1 MTTLPLCEEIPSVP
15 GSNLIPTPT
24 ASDATRSGTNLRNN
38 NNLAEGGRHN
48 VSLHH
53 LIAHDPEFSIS
64 SPGAT
69 RASHS
74 HSPGSAWARKM
85 TAISG
90 RTLLRS
96 LPISGPVGACLRT
109 LLGTSLWGSTVCY
122 LTWKKSA
129 TPAGRLLYRL
139 VPSTPPT
146 GATEFGFW
154 PTPRAADP
162 GSRPNGNGGRVLSEE
177 VLISAGIRERGQ
189 ALWPT
194 PRASENE
201 NRQTKPSPSQL
212 AGTHGKSL
220 AAEVMVSLLPTASA
234 SNHKGS
240 SQPGQRRGQLS
251 EVVAGQKLNPDWVT
265 VMMGLPVGWLDL
277 ED

>member
-1 MTTLPLCEEIPSVP
+1 MTTLPLCEEIPSEDGP
-15 GSNLIPTPT
+15 KRLNYWPTPKARDCQT
-24 ASDATRSGTNLRNN
+24 EGFQSGLRRDNPQIATLVKAN
-38 NNLAEGGRHN
+38 
-48 VSLHH
+48 
-53 LIAHDPEFSIS
+53 IDPLTS

-146 GATEFGFW
+146 GATGFGSW
-154 PTPRAADP
+154 PTPDAGMVA
-162 GSRPNGNGGRVLSEE
+162 GGRSLPDGT
-177 VLISAGIRERGQ
+177 SATG
-189 ALWPT
+189 AT
-194 PRASENE
+194 PDGRKVQVGLTN
-201 NRQTKPSPSQL
+201 
-212 AGTHGKSL
+212 
-220 AAEVMVSLLPTASA
+220 
-234 SNHKGS
+234 
-240 SQPGQRRGQLS
+240 
-251 EVVAGQKLNPDWVT
+251 VVAGQKLNPDWVT